1 MKKHLLN
8 KKLQEDLQDDVPN
21 PTDDWESYYVD
32 NTKDGYTLL
41 QFGNDNFDF
50 YQSNNDHPF
59 VYKIYD
65 SEGKEI
71 KEFQTK
77 TDALN
82 MDLSAYLK
90 SDIRKAFIK
99 YVNIDRVE
107 KEDAEGAETID
118 SPYSYYAQNI
128 GKERSKKYNNYKDYK
143 SPNNYIW
150 GYNGFS
156 GNDLFSSRYISEE
169 EAFKKYNNSNT
180 LCFHK
185 TDPTT
190 TMLKQIYNG
199 KGWDV
204 INNSNELSED
214 VLHKLIDA
222 HERIVMLGHGTS
234 QGLIGFINN
243 CCAEHLKGK
252 KLFMLWCNADG
263 YWAHHKDL
271 GRGWFCC
278 GNMPSDSFE
287 ARAVGYNVTQEW
299 MDENITYWCKLCGDV
314 VEQCLE
320 GNAKSGTKYIRD
332 KYWEKYK
339 DSKDPDQIGITI
351 YNYQRTKTSGEEGL
365 IPSPVVEVK
374 EIEGEEE
381 E

>member
-21 PTDDWESYYVD
+21 PTDDWELYYVD

-41 QFGNDNFDF
+41 QFSNDNFDF

-77 TDALN
+77 TDALD
-82 MDLSAYLK
+82 MDLAAYLK

-107 KEDAEGAETID
+107 KEDAEEAETID

-156 GNDLFSSRYISEE
+156 GNDLYSSRYISEE

-252 KLFMLWCNADG
+252 KLFMLWCNADR

-365 IPSPVVEVK
+365 IPSPVIEIK